1 MDSSTKLILGTVQF
15 GLNYGV
21 NNQSGQVSKESVET
35 ILSLASNKGIKILD
49 TSSAYG
55 TSEKVLGEVLNEN
68 DMKFRIISK
77 YPRSS
82 RSVKTIFEESLY
94 TLNQKKLYG
103 YLIHHF
109 DFFRKKQE
117 IWRDF
122 LLLKE
127 EGKVT
132 KIGFSL
138 YNVDEL
144 KFLLDR
150 DIAFDILQFPYNI
163 FDRQFEKFFPLLKER
178 NVETH
183 VRSVFLQGLF
193 FKPLKN
199 LEGKLLPLRKYVESL
214 HSYCKVHCLKLEEL
228 ALGYV
233 YSSEYTNGVLIGVDT
248 IEQLESNIKNLGYN
262 ISPKDIDFV
271 RSIEIKE
278 KELLSPV
285 NWK

>member
-132 KIGFSL
+132 NIGFSL

-214 HSYCKVHCLKLEEL
+214 HSYCKVHCLKIEEL

>member
-35 ILSLASNKGIKILD
+35 ILSLASNKGIKVLD

-214 HSYCKVHCLKLEEL
+214 HSYCKVHCLKIEEL

>member
-1 MDSSTKLILGTVQF
+1 MDSSTKLILGTVHF

-214 HSYCKVHCLKLEEL
+214 HSYCKVHCLKIEEL

-271 RSIEIKE
+271 RTIEIKE

>member
-214 HSYCKVHCLKLEEL
+214 HSYCKVHCLKIEEL

-233 YSSEYTNGVLIGVDT
+233 YSSEYTKGVLIGVDT

>member
-163 FDRQFEKFFPLLKER
+163 FDRQFEKFF
-178 NVETH
+178 H
-183 VRSVFLQGLF
+183 
-193 FKPLKN
+193 
-199 LEGKLLPLRKYVESL
+199 Y
-214 HSYCKVHCLKLEEL
+214 
-228 ALGYV
+228 
-233 YSSEYTNGVLIGVDT
+233 
-248 IEQLESNIKNLGYN
+248 
-262 ISPKDIDFV
+262 
-271 RSIEIKE
+271 
-278 KELLSPV
+278 
-285 NWK
+285 

>member
-127 EGKVT
+127 VGKVT

-214 HSYCKVHCLKLEEL
+214 HSYCKVHCLKIEEL

>member
-82 RSVKTIFEESLY
+82 RSVKTIFYEYLY
-94 TLNQKKLYG
+94 TLNKKKLYG

-214 HSYCKVHCLKLEEL
+214 HSYCKVHCLKIEEL

>member
-1 MDSSTKLILGTVQF
+1 MGDVGIEGRVGIGFIGRIL
-15 GLNYGV
+15 
-21 NNQSGQVSKESVET
+21 
-35 ILSLASNKGIKILD
+35 NK
-49 TSSAYG
+49 
-55 TSEKVLGEVLNEN
+55 
-68 DMKFRIISK
+68 
-77 YPRSS
+77 
-82 RSVKTIFEESLY
+82 
-94 TLNQKKLYG
+94 
-103 YLIHHF
+103 
-109 DFFRKKQE
+109 
-117 IWRDF
+117 F

-193 FKPLKN
+193 FNPLKN

-214 HSYCKVHCLKLEEL
+214 HSYCKVHCLKIEEL

>member
-94 TLNQKKLYG
+94 TLNQKKFYG

-214 HSYCKVHCLKLEEL
+214 HSYCKVHCLKIEEL

>member
-1 MDSSTKLILGTVQF
+1 MGTVQF

-214 HSYCKVHCLKLEEL
+214 HYYCKVHCLKIEEL

>member
-199 LEGKLLPLRKYVESL
+199 FEGKLLPLRKYVESL
-214 HSYCKVHCLKLEEL
+214 HSYCKVHCLKIEEL

-233 YSSEYTNGVLIGVDT
+233 YSSEYINGVLIGVDT

-262 ISPKDIDFV
+262 ISSKDIDFV

>member
-214 HSYCKVHCLKLEEL
+214 HSYCKVHCLKIEEL

>member
-214 HSYCKVHCLKLEEL
+214 HSYCKVHCLKIEEL

-278 KELLSPV
+278 KELLSHV